1 MSSRNP
7 VTKQEK
13 HIFFNM
19 ADISRTK
26 YIFTNIVETSR
37 VFIDTCSMLH
47 DGFFDFMEMALPIL
61 KSKNSSIIIPKSSIG
76 ELINLSNRK
85 ENETLSQH
93 ATNVLIKIA
102 KWRKEKEKIEIRGEE
117 NDDTLSDNVFLY
129 VFTRLRRKMSLTLI
143 TQDKALAAD
152 VYKLN
157 ESSSV
162 HSRYTIQVYRLLKQG
177 GIRLHKCCNSTDKQA
192 AETIQKDKP
201 INKFRYCSTLTSI
214 PDAPNQVN
222 EIPGEGSRVIAKIGN
237 DTTTLTLTQR
247 LGSGGEGDIYR
258 TNTPLLA
265 KIYKK
270 QKNTTHK
277 KAKLELM
284 IQKSLNHES
293 ICFPVAT
300 LSNEQNEFVGYLM
313 PEAHGHEL
321 SRSAFLLPLLKKK
334 FPDWKKVNTVKLCLS
349 ILRVIKYLHSR
360 NIIVGDINPNNIL
373 VESDQKVYFVDT
385 DSYQIEDYPCPVGMM
400 NFTPPEIIGQEFTSF
415 LRTFEHENYAIAT
428 LLFMIML
435 PGKAPYCKQ
444 GGENMVKNVQ
454 DMDFSYP
461 LGDFSN
467 GKTPD
472 GPWRYIWS
480 HLCYKLKE
488 AFYNT
493 FHKNGE
499 KSAPAARMNVKEW
512 INLFTLYEKLLVD
525 GTMAQQDEMSLELSP
540 NRYKMSS
547 KIEYCNCK
555 LCKTLQPESNC
566 VMGYCKA
573 CLKLE
578 EIRKCKICGGEIRY
592 TNYDRYIKKKKPHTT
607 CFACF
612 EHQNAVGK
620 NIKCCNCGS
629 SFEMTNKE
637 IQFYQENNLS
647 LPKRCKK
654 CRNSNKRSNRVNNS
668 NNNSFHSNS
677 NSDTNSGSMCYI
689 TTAICEIQGKANDC
703 LELQALRNYRD
714 TWLQHQVGGRELIA
728 EYYRTAPALA
738 ASLHADANRSMVA
751 DKLYQDYLLPCI
763 SFIRN
768 NQPEACREHYIRM
781 VNFISTIY

>member
-1 MSSRNP
+1 
-7 VTKQEK
+7 
-13 HIFFNM
+13 M
-19 ADISRTK
+19 ADNSRAK

-47 DGFFDFMEMALPIL
+47 DGFVGFMEMALPIL

-85 ENETLSQH
+85 DDKTLAQH
-93 ATNVLIKIA
+93 ATNILMKIA
-102 KWRKEKEKIEIRGEE
+102 KWRKEQEPIEIRGEE

-152 VYKLN
+152 ITRLN
-157 ESSSV
+157 ESASV
-162 HSRYTIQVYRLLKQG
+162 QSKYTIQVYRLLKNG
-177 GIRLHKCCNSTDKQA
+177 DIRLHKCCKQS
-192 AETIQKDKP
+192 AETKQNDNPK
-201 INKFRYCSTLTSI
+201 NKFRYCTTLTSV
-214 PDAPNQVN
+214 PDSPNPVN
-222 EIPGEGSRVIAKIGN
+222 ELPGEGARVIAKIGN
-237 DTTTLTLTQR
+237 NTTALTLTQK

-258 TNTPLLA
+258 TNSPLLA

-270 QKNTTHK
+270 QKNTAHK

-284 IQKSLNHES
+284 IQKSLSHES

-300 LSNEQNEFVGYLM
+300 LSNEQGEFVGYLM

-349 ILRVIKYLHSR
+349 ILRVIEYLHSR
-360 NIIVGDINPNNIL
+360 NIIVGDLNPNNIL
-373 VESDQKVYFVDT
+373 VESDRQVYFVDT

-480 HLCYKLKE
+480 HLSYKLKE

-499 KSAPAARMNVKEW
+499 KSAPAERMNVKDW
-512 INLFTLYEKLLVD
+512 IGLFSAYEKLLVD

-547 KIEYCNCK
+547 KIEYCNCM
-555 LCKTLQPESNC
+555 LCKALQPESNC
-566 VMGYCKA
+566 INGYCKA

-578 EIRKCKICGGEIRY
+578 EILKCKICGSEIRY

-607 CFACF
+607 CFACY
-612 EHQNAVGK
+612 EQQNAIGK
-620 NIKCCNCGS
+620 IIKCCNCGS
-629 SFEMTNKE
+629 SFDLTNKE
-637 IQFYQENNLS
+637 IQFYKEKNLS
-647 LPKRCKK
+647 LPKRCKN
-654 CRNSNKRSNRVNNS
+654 CRNNKKSTPPVNSSHNNSSHNNSNSNK
-668 NNNSFHSNS
+668 
-677 NSDTNSGSMCYI
+677 NSGSMCYI
-689 TTAICEIQGKANDC
+689 TTAICEIQGKSDDC
-703 LELQALRNYRD
+703 YELQTLRDYRD
-714 TWLQHQVGGRELIA
+714 NWLQHQMGGSELIA

-738 ASLHADANRSMVA
+738 TALHADENRTAIA

-768 NQPEACREHYIRM
+768 NQPEACREHYIHM